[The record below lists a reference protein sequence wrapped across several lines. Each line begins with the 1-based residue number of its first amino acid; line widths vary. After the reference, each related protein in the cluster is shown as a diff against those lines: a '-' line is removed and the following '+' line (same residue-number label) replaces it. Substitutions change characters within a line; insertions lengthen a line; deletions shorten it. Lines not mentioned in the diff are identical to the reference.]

1 MVARQTSI
9 AKILAP
15 SPPRLALPRER
26 LLDVL
31 QPVMSRRVT
40 TVVAGSGYG
49 KTTLL
54 ASWAIEHDP
63 AWLTVDAGD
72 QDAVR
77 FTLALVDALR
87 VRLPTLDF
95 GVGEALLSGEL
106 GPGAS
111 VAATAHADI
120 LAGELSAAIAE
131 TAMNDIGLVIDE
143 LDELSVDSPGAQLLD
158 ALLRQAPAR
167 LHLILIART
176 LPPLRLGRLKA
187 QGQVLALDA
196 PRLAFTREET
206 AAVIASRLEQ
216 SVALSE
222 RIHRVTSGWPAAVAI
237 AIDALS
243 EVPESDRWSALARV
257 GDGSGPVQSLL
268 VEEVL
273 PRLDEVERR
282 VLDLAVTL
290 GHISADTASV
300 LGVPN
305 SAPAIRHLIS
315 RGLLVADELSDQARV
330 VQVVADALTDVASS
344 TLTDPR
350 SIRRRI
356 AIELERDGRSAE
368 ALTLF
373 VAAQDTAGALGVIAA
388 AEPLALLPTA
398 RDVVLTWAPSVAEVE
413 RTPELDLLEGLARY
427 GSGDWDGALR
437 RLEPLAVSD
446 ARAALTAG
454 LIRHLGGSIESAL
467 GHYETGLAGDPDDR
481 TRALLAGWAAA
492 VHWLRGEAP
501 RCRDLVAQATRLA
514 EACGDPQAQAVAET
528 AAAML
533 AALDGDRR
541 ANAAHYLRALDCAE
555 RASDPV
561 MLVRIRANR
570 ASALCD
576 EDAYPAAIQMLDEA
590 LQICDM
596 AGGSPYRRLVLT
608 NRGQALSHLGRLDE
622 AVDDLQTARD
632 DAQTAG
638 SVIGGYALAYL
649 GDVYHVQGLTLLAKA
664 CFEEAVA
671 VSRAAD
677 DVQGLIPAL
686 TGLALVV
693 LDEQPELAGRLAS
706 EAVALRNAPARAR
719 ALMVAGKVAF
729 ARGDRDGA
737 QAYAKEAESLAATRR
752 DRSHLAG
759 ALEVLAVCS
768 EDPEK
773 ACRLLDQA
781 EALWQT
787 VGDPIGQGF
796 NQVIRAGIVADG
808 LSEELLQQVDGVA
821 GRTGA
826 RRLHDAVARAQD
838 RVQAS
843 SRRLVRV
850 SVLGAFDVQVQGNR
864 IPPSAWQS
872 KRARELLK
880 ILVVRGSPVPRGV
893 LLELL
898 WPEEAIQAAGRL
910 SVTLS
915 TLRSVLDPEHRNPA
929 DFSVVATSES
939 IWLDWAHVDADY
951 HQFSSDAETGLR
963 LRGSGDPAAARLLAR
978 AEVAYTGDLL
988 SDEPYT
994 DWSSQHR
1001 DDARLTYVSVCRALA
1016 QNTTDAGDYE
1026 AAARLLLR
1034 LLRHD
1039 PYDEPASL
1047 SLVSTL
1053 IALGRH
1059 GEARRAY
1066 HRYVAWMSEWDLEPQ
1081 TFPRLD
1087 EKPS

>member
-1 MVARQTSI
+1 MVRRQTSI

-15 SPPRLALPRER
+15 SPSPLILPRDR
-26 LLDVL
+26 LLEVL
-31 QPVMSRRVT
+31 GAVMSRRVT
-40 TVVAGSGYG
+40 TIVAGSGYG

-63 AWLTVDAGD
+63 AWLTLDAGD
-72 QDAVR
+72 QDVVR
-77 FTLALVDALR
+77 LTFALVDALR
-87 VRLPTLDF
+87 VRLPGLDF

-111 VAATAHADI
+111 GAVTAHADV
-120 LAGELSAAIAE
+120 LAGELAGAIAE
-131 TAMNDIGLVIDE
+131 TATTDIALVVDE
-143 LDELSVDSPGAQLLD
+143 MDELSGDSPGARLLD
-158 ALLRQAPAR
+158 ALVRQAPAR
-167 LHLILIART
+167 LHLVLIARI
-176 LPPLRLGRLKA
+176 LPPLRLGRLRA
-187 QGQVLALDA
+187 QGQVLALDS

-206 AAVIASRLEQ
+206 ATVVASRLER
-216 SVALSE
+216 STALAE
-222 RIHRVTSGWPAAVAI
+222 RIHEFTSGWPAAVAI
-237 AIDALS
+237 AVDALS
-243 EVPESDRWSALARV
+243 EVPEPERLSALGRV
-257 GDGSGPVQSLL
+257 GDGSGPVRSLL
-268 VEEVL
+268 VEDVL
-273 PRLDEVERR
+273 PRLDDVERR
-282 VLDLAVTL
+282 VLELAVAL

-300 LGVPN
+300 LGVPD
-305 SAPAIRHLIS
+305 SAQAIRHLLS
-315 RGLLVADELSDQARV
+315 RGLLVADELSEQARV
-330 VQVVADALTDVASS
+330 VQVVADALTDVSS
-344 TLTDPR
+344 APLAETR

-356 AIELERDGRSAE
+356 AVELEREGRVAE
-368 ALTLF
+368 ALRMF
-373 VAAQDTAGALGVIAA
+373 VAARDTPGALGMVSTV
-388 AEPLALLPTA
+388 EPHALLTSA
-398 RDVVLTWAPSVAEVE
+398 RDTVLAWAPTVADME

-437 RLEPLAVSD
+437 RLEPLAAGN

-454 LIRHLGGSIESAL
+454 LIHHLGGSIESAL
-467 GHYETGLAGDPDDR
+467 AHYGTGLAGDPDER

-492 VHWLRGEAP
+492 VHWVRGEVP
-501 RCRDLVAQATRLA
+501 RCRELVAEATRLA
-514 EACGDPQAQAVAET
+514 QACWDPQAQAVAET

-555 RASDPV
+555 RAGDPL

-570 ASALCD
+570 ASSLCD

-622 AVDDLQTARD
+622 AVDDLLTARD

-649 GDVYHVQGLTLLAKA
+649 GDVYHLQGLAALAKA
-664 CFEEAVA
+664 CFEEAVT

-677 DVQGLIPAL
+677 DVQGLVPAL

-693 LDEQPELAGRLAS
+693 LDEQPELASRLAL
-706 EAVALRNAPARAR
+706 EAVALRSAPGRAR
-719 ALMVAGKVAF
+719 ALVVAGRVAL
-729 ARGDRDGA
+729 ACGEPQRA
-737 QAYAKEAESLAATRR
+737 LAYAGEAEALAGARR
-752 DRSHLAG
+752 DRSHLAE
-759 ALEVLAVCS
+759 ALEIQAVCS
-768 EDPEK
+768 GDPEQSS
-773 ACRLLDQA
+773 RLLDQA

-787 VGDPIGQGF
+787 VGDPIGRGF
-796 NQVIRAGIVADG
+796 NQVIRAGTVSDAH
-808 LSEELLQQVDGVA
+808 SEELLQQADDVA

-826 RRLHDAVARAQD
+826 RQLHDAVVRAQNW
-838 RVQAS
+838 VQAS
-843 SRRLVRV
+843 SRRPVHV
-850 SVLGAFDVQVQGNR
+850 SVLGAFDVVVQGRR

-880 ILVVRGSPVPRGV
+880 ILVVRGNPVPRGV

-898 WPEEAIQAAGRL
+898 WPEDALQAAGRL

-915 TLRSVLDPEHRNPA
+915 TLRSVLDPEHHHLP
-929 DFSVVATSES
+929 DFYVVATGECV
-939 IWLDWAHVDADY
+939 WLDWSHVDAD
-951 HQFSSDAETGLR
+951 HQRFSSDATIGLR
-963 LRGSGDPAAARLLAR
+963 LWASGESAAVRLLAR

-994 DWSSQHR
+994 DWSSQDR
-1001 DDARLTYVSVCRALA
+1001 DDARLAYVSVCRALA
-1016 QNTTDAGDYE
+1016 QNASGSSDHE

-1047 SLVSTL
+1047 NLVSTL
-1053 IALGRH
+1053 TALGRH

-1066 HRYVAWMSEWDLEPQ
+1066 HRYVQWMSDWGLEPQ
-1081 TFPRLD
+1081 TFPGQY
-1087 EKPS
+1087 